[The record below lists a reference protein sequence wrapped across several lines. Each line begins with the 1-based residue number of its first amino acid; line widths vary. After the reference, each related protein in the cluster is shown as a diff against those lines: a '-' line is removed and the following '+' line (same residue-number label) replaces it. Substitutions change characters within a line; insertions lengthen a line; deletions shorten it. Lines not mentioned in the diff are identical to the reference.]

1 MRSRPRSQ
9 EDCPPADWDEHLL
22 ERAGTEGDGTGE
34 ILYGINPVREALSA
48 GLELTRILLAEGRGG
63 ADAAELKRL
72 AAERGTRVDIVERRA
87 LDRLCGHGR
96 HQGVA
101 AAVRPFAYAG
111 IEAVLA
117 NRHPAAAEDLVLIL
131 DGILDPQNL
140 GALIRTAHCFG
151 ANGIVIP
158 ARRASPVTAAAVKA
172 SAGAALH
179 TPVAVEENLVRT
191 VEMLKSRGFWVY
203 GADASASARIGAM
216 ELSGRIALVVGAEGK
231 GIRPLLRS
239 KCDVLVSIPM
249 MGKIDSLNVS
259 VATGILLFEISKRRH
274 I

>member
-1 MRSRPRSQ
+1 MQ
-9 EDCPPADWDEHLL
+9 EPI
-22 ERAGTEGDGTGE
+22 GTDGSGIDE
-34 ILYGINPVREALSA
+34 ILYGINPVQEALRA
-48 GLELTRILLAEGRGG
+48 GLGLIRILLAEGRGG
-63 ADAAELKRL
+63 ADAAELRGL
-72 AAERGTRVDIVERRA
+72 AVQRGIPVETVERRV
-87 LDRLCGHGR
+87 LDRICGHGR

-101 AAVRPFAYAG
+101 AAAKPFVYAG
-111 IEAVLA
+111 LEEVLA

-151 ANGIVIP
+151 ANGVVIP

-191 VEMLKSRGFWVY
+191 VEVLKDRGFWVY
-203 GADASASARIGAM
+203 GTDASASRSLEAT
-216 ELSGRIALVVGAEGK
+216 ELCGRIALVVGAEGK

-249 MGKIDSLNVS
+249 MGKFDSLNVS
-259 VATGILLFEISKRRH
+259 VATGILLYEISKRRQT
-274 I
+274 